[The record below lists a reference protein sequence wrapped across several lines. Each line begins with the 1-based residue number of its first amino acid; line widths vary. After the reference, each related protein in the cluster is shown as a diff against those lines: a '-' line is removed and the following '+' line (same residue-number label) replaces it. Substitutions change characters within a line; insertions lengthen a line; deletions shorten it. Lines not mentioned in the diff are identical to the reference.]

1 MKHLILISFLLWIC
15 YQSTNALE
23 FQILHTN
30 DIHSHLDHSIHRPE
44 LGGHGRL
51 KTMLDRLRADALEE
65 GVQTIAMD
73 AGDFSEGHI
82 YYLADRG
89 RSTFKIHGSVGFDV
103 AVIGNHA
110 PAFTVASF
118 ATTMQFLL

>member
-65 GVQTIAMD
+65 GIQTIAMD
-73 AGDFSEGHI
+73 AGDFSKDIFITSPTEG
-82 YYLADRG
+82 
-89 RSTFKIHGSVGFDV
+89 
-103 AVIGNHA
+103 A
-110 PAFTVASF
+110 PLLKFTEAS
-118 ATTMQFLL
+118 ALMLRLLETMTT